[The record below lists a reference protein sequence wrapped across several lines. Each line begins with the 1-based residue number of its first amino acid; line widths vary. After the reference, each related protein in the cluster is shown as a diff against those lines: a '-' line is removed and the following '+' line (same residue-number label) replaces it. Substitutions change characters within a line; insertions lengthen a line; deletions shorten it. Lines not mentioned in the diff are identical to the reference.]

1 VALQLGD
8 DATMESI
15 ADQLSQH
22 DNGLQFSLT
31 QGATYQ
37 QTLAPIQSPDMGIHS
52 LPSWRLV
59 MHLPARVI
67 TMAFIENMLPMALA
81 MLAATSLLW
90 WLIFYGLWERVST
103 KKIASQGD
111 SEAIFPDKIYPWSF
125 RTGPMQSLHAN
136 NLLLSLGYD
145 VSNIDI
151 KNRAL
156 LNTLARQEDLAR
168 LAEVGSEVLEGLS
181 EGIDLDLRLRHR
193 RGYWVWYNILGRIVD
208 LDKEGKPRRVDG
220 VCIEMTKRK
229 QDEQAR
235 ANNLQ
240 NTRQRYQS
248 HYQFIADI
256 SQRMQDNVQRALVQ
270 RATLMAES
278 EGAQTV
284 QRALQHLL
292 SQIHQTRA
300 YSMIS
305 LEQDT
310 PSEQRIGIATLIEE
324 TLASIDQAC
333 LMSECKITTTIDT
346 GLATS
351 YRYDGDN
358 LKLLLHLLIQTVAPV
373 GRIERISIVVENC
386 GRTKK
391 TDTLG
396 FSIRASGDDDCHRA
410 LKTLLFE
417 HTSTASIA
425 PGNSN
430 INLALAEK
438 VAQHLNANVETALH
452 PSEISLSFTLEMP
465 VFSEEIAP
473 EEDAGQVDVPSDVI
487 INTPPPQK
495 MPQTRPI
502 DVPQPVAKPVK
513 RKAGYE
519 AINPD
524 AARGRMDG
532 QEKILCRIYQR
543 FLLDFEDW
551 QNKLDALLKEQAWV
565 KAKVHAHTLK
575 GASAN
580 IDAMRL
586 STLAAQLEALLK
598 QTNVDEQDAQ
608 HLTHLLAQENE
619 LVRQEIQHYLDSHQ
633 SSDQGAVKLEVS
645 RLVAIL
651 DNFKHKLEQ
660 GKRLPTDELTAVQ
673 HTLAQGPLAQE
684 FAEFVIA
691 SQRFEFDKAAALLD
705 SMRSHYHRPTGDP

>member
-1 VALQLGD
+1 LLQ
-8 DATMESI
+8 ATAGCSN
-15 ADQLSQH
+15 ST
-22 DNGLQFSLT
+22 S
-31 QGATYQ
+31 
-37 QTLAPIQSPDMGIHS
+37 HS
-52 LPSWRLV
+52 
-59 MHLPARVI
+59 
-67 TMAFIENMLPMALA
+67 
-81 MLAATSLLW
+81 
-90 WLIFYGLWERVST
+90 
-103 KKIASQGD
+103 
-111 SEAIFPDKIYPWSF
+111 
-125 RTGPMQSLHAN
+125 
-136 NLLLSLGYD
+136 
-145 VSNIDI
+145 
-151 KNRAL
+151 
-156 LNTLARQEDLAR
+156 
-168 LAEVGSEVLEGLS
+168 
-181 EGIDLDLRLRHR
+181 
-193 RGYWVWYNILGRIVD
+193 
-208 LDKEGKPRRVDG
+208 
-220 VCIEMTKRK
+220 
-229 QDEQAR
+229 
-235 ANNLQ
+235 
-240 NTRQRYQS
+240 
-248 HYQFIADI
+248 
-256 SQRMQDNVQRALVQ
+256 
-270 RATLMAES
+270 
-278 EGAQTV
+278 
-284 QRALQHLL
+284 
-292 SQIHQTRA
+292 
-300 YSMIS
+300 
-305 LEQDT
+305 
-310 PSEQRIGIATLIEE
+310 
-324 TLASIDQAC
+324 
-333 LMSECKITTTIDT
+333 TTIDT

-358 LKLLLHLLIQTVAPV
+358 LKLLLHLLIQTVAQV

-396 FSIRASGDDDCHRA
+396 FSIRASGDDHYHRA
-410 LKTLLFE
+410 LKTLLLE
-417 HTSTASIA
+417 HTSTTSIA

-438 VAQHLNANVETALH
+438 VAQHLNANVETELH
-452 PSEISLSFTLEMP
+452 PSEIALSFTLVMP
-465 VFSEEIAP
+465 VFAEEIAP
-473 EEDAGQVDVPSDVI
+473 EEDNGQVDVPSDVF

-495 MPQTRPI
+495 MPQTQPI

-580 IDAMRL
+580 VDAMRL

-684 FAEFVIA
+684 FAEFVVA

-705 SMRSHYHRPTGDP
+705 SMRSHYHRPTGAP